1 MPDKTILVERDFI
14 VGIYVNL
21 EQRKIDHP
29 HCSCGTSDDSSP
41 HTFNCI
47 RTSKKR
53 IMVSW

>member
-29 HCSCGTSDDSSP
+29 HCPCGTSDDSSP